1 MLLALTFSTIYKN
14 AVGMNLC
21 NEKVSRK
28 ENWTFMTDSAKNIII
43 LRLEETLKV
52 SFTKLSG
59 VLKKVLT
66 RYDEDHIL
74 GGQVLYDGLL
84 PVDIKKPLFEK
95 FNLELSQREL
105 DDSSKSSSPREEEK
119 DQCMSLMDII
129 LETIDGKSMGSK
141 LLYKISHKNLNRP
154 VQESDKKSIDFE
166 LY

>member
-1 MLLALTFSTIYKN
+1 
-14 AVGMNLC
+14 MNLC

-119 DQCMSLMDII
+119 D
-129 LETIDGKSMGSK
+129 
-141 LLYKISHKNLNRP
+141 
-154 VQESDKKSIDFE
+154 
-166 LY
+166 